1 MKVKNVAKT
10 LLFGVVLMDCMAF
23 GFFWRDLGNHRTPS
37 TAALE
42 RLLGVKVVSANL
54 SSEEVFSRNYQ
65 RILGDYVKPVKA
77 VDLKY
82 AGIAG
87 MVASLGDPHTMF
99 MPPQEAEEFNDE
111 TKANF
116 GGVGARLT
124 PDALGAGV
132 FSSFE
137 SGPAYAA
144 GLRKGDVITGVDGL
158 NIAGKD
164 LDQVVDM
171 IKGKPGTIVHLTVV
185 QPGKEKS
192 VILTIKR
199 DLIVAPTVDGNVI
212 PNTNIGYMSILQFS
226 EPTTDQFDH
235 EVKALEDKGIKGL
248 VIDLRG
254 NPGGLLETAT
264 DMLSRFVENKVVVT
278 MKFRDGR
285 VETDK
290 TNSGELHEYNYPIA
304 ILIDQD
310 SASAAEIFSGCL
322 HDYGKVTL
330 VGTHSYGKASVQ
342 NVFPLVDRAS
352 AKITIA
358 RYFLPGGEYIG
369 REVDEDGVM
378 TKGGLEPDV
387 KVELNT
393 DKQVT
398 FGDPATDNQL
408 AKAIEVLKSK
418 V

>member
-1 MKVKNVAKT
+1 MKVKTFFKALV
-10 LLFGVVLMDCMAF
+10 FVIVLVDCMAF
-23 GFFWRDLGNHRTPS
+23 GFFWRDIGNHQGPS

-42 RLLGVKVVSANL
+42 RLLGSKVLSANL
-54 SSEEVFSRNYQ
+54 PSDELFNRNYQ
-65 RILGDYVKPVKA
+65 RILSDYVKPVKPL
-77 VDLKY
+77 DLKY

-124 PDALGAGV
+124 QDALGAGV

-137 SGPAYAA
+137 DGPAYAA
-144 GLRKGDVITGVDGL
+144 GLRKGNVITAVNGA
-158 NIAGKD
+158 NIAGKE
-164 LDQVVDM
+164 LDAVVDM
-171 IKGKPGTIVHLTVV
+171 IKGKPGTVVHLTVV
-185 QPGKEKS
+185 QAGKEKPVMIS
-192 VILTIKR
+192 IKR
-199 DLIVAPTVDGNVI
+199 ALITAPTVDGNVI
-212 PNTNIGYMSILQFS
+212 PGTNIGYMSILQFS
-226 EPTTDQFDH
+226 EPTTGQFDK
-235 EVKALEDKGIKGL
+235 EISALEAKNIKGL

-264 DMLSRFVENKVVVT
+264 DMLSRFVEDKVVVT
-278 MKFRDGR
+278 MKFRDGK
-285 VETDK
+285 VETDR
-290 TNSGELHEYNYPIA
+290 TNSGELHEFNYPIA

-398 FGDPATDNQL
+398 FGDPVSDNQL
-408 AKAIEVLKSK
+408 AKAVDLLKSK
-418 V
+418 I